1 MEGLLATEANK
12 NGGKTCRS
20 QLNIINRPVLTINN
34 IYPAARK
41 EGIKPL
47 ILNNMEIEKIIKIA
61 ESDFWIVTEQTF
73 NNGKGLLFSKYSPA
87 GQDFNISIEPSSSFE
102 ELLEHIKEYY
112 DNFDVDNETYI
123 WLDND
128 GHGKNGAP
136 YRMRD
141 VLEDMEECHRMIL
154 ELYNLLKKNYDED

>member
-1 MEGLLATEANK
+1 
-12 NGGKTCRS
+12 
-20 QLNIINRPVLTINN
+20 
-34 IYPAARK
+34 
-41 EGIKPL
+41 
-47 ILNNMEIEKIIKIA
+47 MEIEKIIKIA
-61 ESDFWIVTEQTF
+61 ESDSWTVTEQTF

-87 GQDFNISIEPSSSFE
+87 GQDFNIPIEPSSSFE

-112 DNFDVDNETYI
+112 DNFDVDYETYI